1 MSTAAPHPVHASVAF
16 LRISDFESLAVDV
29 QAARKESVEEAAR
42 AALAQVI
49 PGERIVLDAEDG
61 LAVVMFGN
69 PSQAMDLALAL
80 QAKAH
85 HTPLQGGLNY
95 GPLAL
100 TSRGSDT
107 RVFGDGLSEA
117 ATAARFATAGTTL
130 VTEGFTRAL
139 QASEPE
145 RATELV
151 PAGDFTDSRVRMHS
165 FYKPDRMRRIQ
176 RRRKIAVFA
185 AGGAILILLLGVL
198 GRDIYQPLFQT
209 RPAIVRLDVKPRGEV
224 FVDGNSVGRIPPL
237 TQIEVAPGR
246 HKLTIRSP
254 GAKPYETN
262 LDLAPGQKLTLT
274 YTFPAPPPQK
284 PDFWRD
290 LKKKFGS

>member
-1 MSTAAPHPVHASVAF
+1 MSTVAPHPVHASVAF
-16 LRISDFESLAVDV
+16 LRIFDFESLSVAE
-29 QAARKESVEEAAR
+29 QAARKESVDELAR
-42 AALAQVI
+42 AALAHVV

-61 LAVVMFGN
+61 LAVVMFGK
-69 PSQAMDLALAL
+69 PSHAMDVALAL
-80 QAKAH
+80 QARAQG
-85 HTPLQGGLNY
+85 TPLQGGLNF

-117 ATAARFATAGTTL
+117 ATAARFAAAGATL

-209 RPAIVRLDVKPRGEV
+209 RPAIVKLDIKPRGEV
-224 FVDGNSVGRIPPL
+224 FLDGNSVGRIPPL
-237 TQIEVAPGR
+237 TQVEVPPGR

-254 GAKPYETN
+254 GVRPYETN

-274 YTFPAPPPQK
+274 YTFPPPPQQK

-290 LKKKFGS
+290 LKKKFGT

>member
-1 MSTAAPHPVHASVAF
+1 MSTVAPHPVHACVAF
-16 LRISDFESLAVDV
+16 LRISEFEALSVTE
-29 QAARKESVEEAAR
+29 QAARKETVDELAR
-42 AALAQVI
+42 TVLAHVV
-49 PGERIVLDAEDG
+49 PSDRIVLDAEDG
-61 LAVVMFGN
+61 VAVVLFGN
-69 PSQAMDLALAL
+69 PSRAMDVALAL
-80 QAKAH
+80 QAKAGG
-85 HTPLQGGLNY
+85 TKLQGGLNY

-100 TSRGSDT
+100 TSRGNDT

-117 ATAARFATAGTTL
+117 ATAARFAPAGGTL
-130 VTEGFTRAL
+130 VTEGFTRAM

-176 RRRKIAVFA
+176 RRRRIAVFA

-209 RPAIVRLDVKPRGEV
+209 RPAIVKLEIKPRGEV

-254 GAKPYETN
+254 GARPYETN
-262 LDLAPGQKLTLT
+262 LELAPGQKLTLT
-274 YTFPAPPPQK
+274 YTFPPPPQQK